1 MVILIYT
8 IIVIVL
14 IIPLILS
21 IAILLKS
28 VSFLISIIRKF
39 KANFI
44 SCDTSEKLSD
54 SEIVQDNEVKEME
67 SV

>member
-14 IIPLILS
+14 LIPLILS

-28 VSFLISIIRKF
+28 VSFLISVIRKF
-39 KANFI
+39 KTNFI
-44 SCDTSEKLSD
+44 SCDISEKLSD

-67 SV
+67 

>member
-14 IIPLILS
+14 LIPLVFS

-28 VSFLISIIRKF
+28 VSFLISVIRKF
-39 KANFI
+39 KTNFI

-54 SEIVQDNEVKEME
+54 SEVVQDNEVKEME